1 MKNSRNERISAGMT
15 AGRRGLIFASAML
28 CALALSTAVFAAV
41 TYDSSKDPV
50 VAYSAMTAYV
60 GEQLEDI
67 NSRLAS
73 AEERIAVIEVSG
85 GGGGSG
91 SGGGGISNE
100 GAAQIL
106 SRLSALESS
115 VSALQQENTS
125 LRSDLDRARSD
136 LGALVAGLQSDLNS
150 LSSDISGLSD
160 DISGLRTSL
169 NSAKSDISTLKT
181 DFRQISDIS
190 TKLNTLTYRLNSLS
204 SEDGEIGALKKQA
217 EQLAADYGALLEKA
231 GRLYEAVHVPY
242 GATVF
247 AKDAEDS
254 IVVVLRTGSA
264 EAVSPYTELGTAQG
278 LNDLSDGGELYNGD
292 RLELFHNVL
301 VPRGGTDGRG
311 VRVTSIGGAYLMI
324 GGDYTVV
331 EP

>member
-1 MKNSRNERISAGMT
+1 MKNSRNEKVSAGKT
-15 AGRRGLIFASAML
+15 AGRRGLIFASAAL

-60 GEQLEDI
+60 GGQLADI

-85 GGGGSG
+85 GGGGS
-91 SGGGGISNE
+91 SSGGGISNE

-106 SRLSALESS
+106 SRLTALESS

-242 GATVF
+242 GSTVF

-278 LNDLSDGGELYNGD
+278 LNDLSDGGELYHGD

-311 VRVTSIGGAYLMI
+311 VRVTSLEGAYLMI